1 MNASSTDFSRMVTG
15 FLTDFLPLQRNYS
28 KNTILSYRDTLRLFI
43 RYLNE
48 ERMMNINRFRLKDFN
63 RDTVIGFLE
72 WYRKNGASP
81 SATNQRLAALKS
93 FAQYAQLENVE
104 LLAPLMEVTS
114 VKSKKTSEREIS
126 YLTAEQMKKLIN
138 FPPVNNPVGFRHRVA
153 MTLLYD
159 SGCRVQELCDVTISD
174 VYTGTN
180 STVRLHGKGSKTR
193 TVVVSDETGRLLK
206 AFIERF
212 HRNSNGDTPLIFNR
226 LGHKMDRDGVGYII
240 DKYVE
245 KIRLD
250 DPSFPTHVHCH
261 MFRHSKAMHMLEA
274 GINIVYIRDYL
285 GHEDVST
292 TMIYLRADNRLKD
305 EAVNKLAPKIA
316 GNISLP
322 DWNKDHDLMAFLDSL
337 K

>member
-1 MNASSTDFSRMVTG
+1 
-15 FLTDFLPLQRNYS
+15 
-28 KNTILSYRDTLRLFI
+28 
-43 RYLNE
+43 
-48 ERMMNINRFRLKDFN
+48 
-63 RDTVIGFLE
+63 
-72 WYRKNGASP
+72 
-81 SATNQRLAALKS
+81 
-93 FAQYAQLENVE
+93 
-104 LLAPLMEVTS
+104 
-114 VKSKKTSEREIS
+114 
-126 YLTAEQMKKLIN
+126 MKKLIN

-322 DWNKDHDLMAFLDSL
+322 DWNKDHDLMAFLNSL